1 VADSTFRVMKFG
13 GSSVGSAERLQLAT
27 DLIAKHHSQ
36 GPLAVV
42 VSAMG
47 ETTDWL
53 IEAARLAAL
62 GQGEPAKAIAQ
73 RVGDLA
79 RSNARQVFEALSSR
93 GAPTASSIDRIEQLV
108 EEMVSPLKVL
118 LEAIGCV
125 KEQTKQML
133 DSVLSFGEG
142 MSAPILAELLRAR
155 GLPALF
161 VDSREWT
168 RTDDR
173 FGDALVDWEAT
184 RARIAELQ
192 PDWRGRI
199 VVTTGFL
206 GQTRDGRTTTLGR
219 NGSDYTATLLARG
232 LGANEVNFWT
242 DVPGVMTADPAL
254 VEDAFPLTRLSYME
268 ALELANFGARMF
280 HPRTMIPLI
289 ESGIPLRI
297 LNTLQPQGAGTLIDA
312 AGAQDR
318 ERATSVTSLE
328 NLALLGVECRRLSQQ
343 VQLSGRVLRALDGAG
358 ITVWMATQ
366 SAHGQAVAVV
376 VPVLQLPAAE
386 VAIRGEL
393 ALQLERKEVEPIR
406 VRAPITLLTLVA
418 EAMGQT
424 PDVAGRF
431 LHALGS
437 VGINVHAIAQGASSR
452 SVSCAIEAA
461 DTAVAVRTVHAT
473 FHFAQEDVSVA
484 ILGTG
489 TVGGELLSQIENQA
503 EHLKREHRIA
513 LRVVGVSDSR
523 RSLFNPRGVDLP
535 SWEKALESAP
545 ARGPSAAER
554 LAVLDQLQ
562 RLPLPVLVDC
572 TAADGMESL
581 YEEAFQRGIHV
592 VSANKKPL
600 TIPWAARQKLVKA
613 ARDHHR
619 AYQYETTVGAGLPVI
634 ETLKDLIRTGDE
646 IQVIEGSLS
655 GTLGYLCNELMRGV
669 PLSRAMSTAQ
679 AKGYTEPRPQDDLS
693 GMDVARKALILA
705 REIGLPLA
713 LEDIRVE
720 PLVLPELIAEDSVE
734 RFFER
739 LVSHDAE
746 VERQMERLRREGR
759 VLRYLAR
766 INASAPGS
774 SGGAR
779 AQVGPIGIEAQH
791 PATRLRGA
799 EAFIAFTTAR
809 YQEYPLIVQGAGAG
823 GAVTAAGV
831 LADILKVA
839 QMFRG
844 N

>member
-1 VADSTFRVMKFG
+1 VADSTYRVMKFG
-13 GSSVGSAERLQLAT
+13 GSSVGSPERLLLAT
-27 DLIAKHHSQ
+27 DLIAKQ
-36 GPLAVV
+36 YAQRPLAVV

-62 GQGEPAKAIAQ
+62 GQGDPAKAIAQ

-79 RSNARQVFEALSSR
+79 RANGLQALTMSSR
-93 GAPTASSIDRIEQLV
+93 GAPPASSLERIEQVV
-108 EEMVSPLKVL
+108 EGMVSPLKVL

-142 MSAPILAELLRAR
+142 LCAPILTELLRAR

-161 VDSREWT
+161 VDSRDWT

-192 PDWRGRI
+192 PGWRGRI

-232 LGANEVNFWT
+232 LAANEVNFWT

-376 VPVLQLPAAE
+376 VPVFQLPAAE
-386 VAIRGEL
+386 AAIRGEL
-393 ALQLERKEVEPIR
+393 ALQLERKEVEPVR

-473 FHFAQEDVSVA
+473 FHFAQEDVSLA

-545 ARGPSAAER
+545 ARGSSAPER

-600 TIPWAARQKLVKA
+600 TIPWAARQRLLKA

-766 INASAPGS
+766 INTSAHDS

-839 QMFRG
+839 QMFSG

>member
-1 VADSTFRVMKFG
+1 MGDAGYRVMKFG
-13 GSSVGSAERLQLAT
+13 GSSVGSPERLLRVT
-27 DLIAKHHSQ
+27 DLIARHHPR

-47 ETTDWL
+47 DTTDIL
-53 IEAARLAAL
+53 IEAARLAS
-62 GQGEPAKAIAQ
+62 QGESEAAKSIAE
-73 RVGDLA
+73 RVGERAL
-79 RSNARQVFEALSSR
+79 SNARHVLAHAGRVSSPS
-93 GAPTASSIDRIEQLV
+93 PTADRIALTIDGV
-108 EEMVSPLKVL
+108 VGPLKVL
-118 LEAIGCV
+118 LEAISCV

-133 DSVLSFGEG
+133 DSVLSFGERL
-142 MSAPILAELLRAR
+142 SAPVLAELLIAR

-173 FGDALVDWEAT
+173 FGDALVDWDAT
-184 RARIAELQ
+184 RGRIAALQ
-192 PDWRGRI
+192 SGWRDRI

-206 GQTRDGRTTTLGR
+206 GQTGDGRTTTLGR

-242 DVPGVMTADPAL
+242 DVPGVMTADPEL
-254 VEDAFPLTRLSYME
+254 VEDAYPLTRLSYME

-297 LNTLQPQGAGTLIDA
+297 LNTMHPDGAGTLIDA
-312 AGAQDR
+312 SGAQDR

-328 NLALLGVECRRLSQQ
+328 NLALLDVECRRLSQQ

-376 VPVLQLPAAE
+376 VPAIQVPAAE
-386 VAIRGEL
+386 EAIRNEL
-393 ALQLERKEVEPIR
+393 ALQLERKEVEPVRI
-406 VRAPITLLTLVA
+406 RAPITLLTLVA

-424 PDVAGRF
+424 PDVSGRF
-431 LHALGS
+431 FHALGS

-473 FHFAQEDVSVA
+473 FHFAHEDVSLF

-489 TVGGELLSQIENQA
+489 TVGGELLAQIKNQV
-503 EHLKREHRIA
+503 EHLKRDQGIA

-523 RSLFNPRGVDLP
+523 RLLFSARGVDLS
-535 SWEKALESAP
+535 SWEKTLESASLRDLSP
-545 ARGPSAAER
+545 AAPVGI
-554 LAVLDQLQ
+554 LDQLQ

-572 TAADGMESL
+572 TAAEGMEWL

-600 TIPWAARQKLVKA
+600 TIPWAARQRLVKT
-613 ARDHHR
+613 AREYHR

-655 GTLGYLCNELMRGV
+655 GTLGYLCNELMSGV

-679 AKGYTEPRPQDDLS
+679 ERGYTEPRPQDDLS

-705 REIGLPLA
+705 REIGLPLS

-720 PLVLPELIAEDSVE
+720 PLVAPELIAEDSVE

-739 LVSHDAE
+739 LVSHDGE
-746 VERQMERLRREGR
+746 VEKRMEALRREGR

-766 INASAPGS
+766 IRTSTRDASSDP
-774 SGGAR
+774 R
-779 AQVGPIGIEAQH
+779 AQVGPVGIEARH
-791 PATRLRGA
+791 AATRLRGA

>member
-1 VADSTFRVMKFG
+1 MADSTYRVMKFG
-13 GSSVGSAERLQLAT
+13 GSSVGSPERLQLAT

-79 RSNARQVFEALSSR
+79 RANARQVFEALSSR

-108 EEMVSPLKVL
+108 EGMVSPLKVL

-142 MSAPILAELLRAR
+142 LCAPILTELLRAR

-161 VDSREWT
+161 VDSRDWT

-192 PDWRGRI
+192 PGWRGRI

-232 LGANEVNFWT
+232 LAANEVNFWT

-376 VPVLQLPAAE
+376 VPVAATR
-386 VAIRGEL
+386 A
-393 ALQLERKEVEPIR
+393 ERSGAGPR
-406 VRAPITLLTLVA
+406 PGSDHTLDP
-418 EAMGQT
+418 GGGGDG
-424 PDVAGRF
+424 PNAGRRRPVSPC
-431 LHALGS
+431 A
-437 VGINVHAIAQGASSR
+437 GIGRHQRPCDRPGGKLAFGVLRDRSGGHRGGGAHR
-452 SVSCAIEAA
+452 PC
-461 DTAVAVRTVHAT
+461 
-473 FHFAQEDVSVA
+473 
-484 ILGTG
+484 
-489 TVGGELLSQIENQA
+489 
-503 EHLKREHRIA
+503 HLPLCPRGRQPGHPRHR
-513 LRVVGVSDSR
+513 DSR
-523 RSLFNPRGVDLP
+523 G
-535 SWEKALESAP
+535 
-545 ARGPSAAER
+545 
-554 LAVLDQLQ
+554 
-562 RLPLPVLVDC
+562 
-572 TAADGMESL
+572 
-581 YEEAFQRGIHV
+581 
-592 VSANKKPL
+592 
-600 TIPWAARQKLVKA
+600 
-613 ARDHHR
+613 
-619 AYQYETTVGAGLPVI
+619 
-634 ETLKDLIRTGDE
+634 
-646 IQVIEGSLS
+646 
-655 GTLGYLCNELMRGV
+655 
-669 PLSRAMSTAQ
+669 
-679 AKGYTEPRPQDDLS
+679 
-693 GMDVARKALILA
+693 
-705 REIGLPLA
+705 
-713 LEDIRVE
+713 
-720 PLVLPELIAEDSVE
+720 
-734 RFFER
+734 
-739 LVSHDAE
+739 
-746 VERQMERLRREGR
+746 
-759 VLRYLAR
+759 
-766 INASAPGS
+766 
-774 SGGAR
+774 
-779 AQVGPIGIEAQH
+779 
-791 PATRLRGA
+791 
-799 EAFIAFTTAR
+799 
-809 YQEYPLIVQGAGAG
+809 
-823 GAVTAAGV
+823 
-831 LADILKVA
+831 
-839 QMFRG
+839 
-844 N
+844 

>member
-1 VADSTFRVMKFG
+1 
-13 GSSVGSAERLQLAT
+13 
-27 DLIAKHHSQ
+27 
-36 GPLAVV
+36 
-42 VSAMG
+42 
-47 ETTDWL
+47 
-53 IEAARLAAL
+53 
-62 GQGEPAKAIAQ
+62 
-73 RVGDLA
+73 
-79 RSNARQVFEALSSR
+79 
-93 GAPTASSIDRIEQLV
+93 
-108 EEMVSPLKVL
+108 
-118 LEAIGCV
+118 
-125 KEQTKQML
+125 
-133 DSVLSFGEG
+133 
-142 MSAPILAELLRAR
+142 
-155 GLPALF
+155 
-161 VDSREWT
+161 
-168 RTDDR
+168 
-173 FGDALVDWEAT
+173 
-184 RARIAELQ
+184 
-192 PDWRGRI
+192 
-199 VVTTGFL
+199 
-206 GQTRDGRTTTLGR
+206 
-219 NGSDYTATLLARG
+219 
-232 LGANEVNFWT
+232 
-242 DVPGVMTADPAL
+242 
-254 VEDAFPLTRLSYME
+254 
-268 ALELANFGARMF
+268 
-280 HPRTMIPLI
+280 MIPLI

-739 LVSHDAE
+739 LVNHDGE
-746 VERQMERLRREGR
+746 VEEQMERLRREGR

-766 INASAPGS
+766 INASS
-774 SGGAR
+774 RDGGAR

>member
-1 VADSTFRVMKFG
+1 MPDSAYRVMKFG
-13 GSSVGSAERLQLAT
+13 GSSVGSPERLLRVT
-27 DLIAKHHSQ
+27 DIIVRHHPR

-47 ETTDWL
+47 DTTDWL

-62 GQGEPAKAIAQ
+62 GQSEPAKAIAQ
-73 RVGDLA
+73 RAGDFA
-79 RSNARQVFEALSSR
+79 RSNAASVLEAF
-93 GAPTASSIDRIEQLV
+93 GASIDVPGQSRQRIAQTV
-108 EEMVSPLKVL
+108 DGIVGPLQVL
-118 LEAIGCV
+118 LEAITCV

-133 DSVLSFGEG
+133 DSVLSFGERL
-142 MSAPILAELLRAR
+142 SAPLLTQLLVAR

-161 VDSREWT
+161 VDSRDWVI
-168 RTDDR
+168 TDDR

-184 RARIAELQ
+184 RARIDELA
-192 PDWRGRI
+192 PGWRDQLI
-199 VVTTGFL
+199 VTTGFL
-206 GQTRDGRTTTLGR
+206 GKTRDGRTTTLGR

-232 LGANEVNFWT
+232 LRAGEVNFWT

-254 VEDAFPLTRLSYME
+254 VEDAYPLTRLSFME

-297 LNTLQPQGAGTLIDA
+297 LNTLQPDGTGTLIDT
-312 AGAQDR
+312 GGSQDR

-328 NLALLGVECRRLSQQ
+328 NLALLDVECRRLSHQ
-343 VQLSGRVLRALDGAG
+343 VQLSGRVLRALDAAA

-376 VPVLQLPAAE
+376 IPISQVAQAE
-386 VAIRGEL
+386 AAIREEL
-393 ALQLERKEVEPIR
+393 ALQLERKEVEPVRIR
-406 VRAPITLLTLVA
+406 SPVTLLTLVA

-431 LHALGS
+431 FHALGS

-473 FHFAQEDVSVA
+473 FHFAHEDVSLVV
-484 ILGTG
+484 LGTG
-489 TVGGELLSQIENQA
+489 TVGGELLSQIGNQS
-503 EHLKREHRIA
+503 EQLKREHRIA
-513 LRVVGVSDSR
+513 LRVVGLSDSR
-523 RSLFNPRGVDLP
+523 RSLFNSRGIHP
-535 SWEKALESAP
+535 SSLEKALEPAGPQELSA
-545 ARGPSAAER
+545 RH
-554 LAVLDQLQ
+554 LAILDQLQ

-572 TAADGMESL
+572 TAAEGMESL
-581 YEEAFQRGIHV
+581 YQEAFKRGIHV

-600 TIPWAARQKLVKA
+600 TIPWAAWQKLLRA
-613 ARDHHR
+613 ARDYHR
-619 AYQYETTVGAGLPVI
+619 AYLYETTVGAGLPVI

-669 PLSRAMSTAQ
+669 PLSRAMSTAR
-679 AKGYTEPRPQDDLS
+679 ARGYTEPRPQDDLS

-705 REIGLPLA
+705 REIGMPLS
-713 LEDIRVE
+713 LEDVRVE
-720 PLVLPELIAEDSVE
+720 PLIAPELIAEDSVE

-739 LVSHDAE
+739 LAGCDAE
-746 VERQMERLRREGR
+746 VGKRIDALRREGR
-759 VLRYLAR
+759 VMRYLAR
-766 INASAPGS
+766 IRTSVHDGSA
-774 SGGAR
+774 GAR
-779 AQVGPIGIEAQH
+779 AHVGPVGIEAQH

-809 YQEYPLIVQGAGAG
+809 YQDYPLIVQGAGAG